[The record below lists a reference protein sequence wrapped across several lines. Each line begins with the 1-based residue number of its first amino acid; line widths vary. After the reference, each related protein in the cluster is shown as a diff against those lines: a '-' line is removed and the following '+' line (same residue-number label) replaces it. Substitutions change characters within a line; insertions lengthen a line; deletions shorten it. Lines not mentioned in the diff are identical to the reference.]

1 MQFLTNR
8 MWLWSFFRT
17 EYTREFFDQLSERL
31 TFFLFRTVEG
41 LKDEKIGM
49 KNNRIL
55 TCGGPI

>member
-49 KNNRIL
+49 K
-55 TCGGPI
+55 G